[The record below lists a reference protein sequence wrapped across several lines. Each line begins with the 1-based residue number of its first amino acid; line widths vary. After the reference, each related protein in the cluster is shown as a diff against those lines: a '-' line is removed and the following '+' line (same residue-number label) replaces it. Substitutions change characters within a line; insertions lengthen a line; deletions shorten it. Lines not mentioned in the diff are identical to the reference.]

1 MLIFHSVFIILESI
15 KSFNHFVEYISI
27 AFSIHFGYIIFNL
40 CSIQKRYRCC
50 IKWPKMWI
58 AYLHMK
64 CFRCSMFQCAHYVF
78 VLFLFVHNCW
88 SMCRKWFRFIYSIY
102 YFTQRYLIEKHNHW
116 HDLCLQVSIGIE
128 ELIVSFANNKK
139 NRYVILI
146 FLFHRVYYCD
156 MLCLLFGGLSMCIS
170 YLFCTLFLF
179 IWCCVK
185 LCEII
190 ILFLFQF
197 PSWLL
202 LLLLICCLLLLL

>member
-1 MLIFHSVFIILESI
+1 
-15 KSFNHFVEYISI
+15 
-27 AFSIHFGYIIFNL
+27 
-40 CSIQKRYRCC
+40 
-50 IKWPKMWI
+50 MWI

-64 CFRCSMFQCAHYVF
+64 CFHCSMFRCAHYVF

-102 YFTQRYLIEKHNHW
+102 FFTQRYLIEKHNHW

-128 ELIVSFANNKK
+128 ELIVSFANHKK
-139 NRYVILI
+139 NRYVIII

-170 YLFCTLFLF
+170 YLIYTLFLF

-190 ILFLFQF
+190 ILFLFQLS
-197 PSWLL
+197 SWLL
-202 LLLLICCLLLLL
+202 FIAIVIVSSNFPFEPRLYFARFQCGILPMKLHDFAHFENFLRILLPVSSWRSGIYYCRWG